1 MHWSMIKF
9 ERLWQTMKNRGITQY
24 DLYTHYNVN
33 RAQINRLRHNQNVEV
48 NTIDKL
54 CNILQCRVE
63 DIMEH
68 IPDENCF

>member
-1 MHWSMIKF
+1 
-9 ERLWQTMKNRGITQY
+9 MKDRGVTQY
-24 DLYTHYNVN
+24 DLYTHFNVN

-54 CNILQCRVE
+54 CNILHCRVE

-68 IPDENCF
+68 IPDENFF